1 LPEFLPFAGVRYD
14 CGTAGA
20 SLDVLAAPP
29 YDVIDDDHRAALEAN
44 DPRNAVRLILPRD
57 EHGDGDRYERAAATF
72 ARWQREGVLVV
83 DDRPRFYAYRMTYD
97 GPHGEPRHTRGV
109 IGALGLPVE
118 DDESVLP
125 HERTLPKAKS
135 DRLALLREMRVNVDP
150 IWALSLGD
158 GLTATL
164 DESTPLASCRDTD
177 GVAHELGAIDD
188 AGTIARI
195 SQIVAG
201 SPLVL
206 ADGHHRFET
215 AMNYR
220 RELVAEGA
228 PAGAAGAIMTFV
240 VELDD
245 DELCI
250 APIHRLVDLPAG
262 VNLRDALAGTFEI
275 TDAGPVTPEG
285 VDALE
290 TRMAAEQGLGLVD
303 DRGLALAVPHAG
315 ARAEALAGEHPAVA
329 GTAAAVVEAM
339 VVPALPGATW
349 HYRHDATATAALV
362 DKGAASAAIL
372 CTPVSVAATRA
383 AAVDRVRMPQ
393 KTTFFWPKP
402 RTGMVFRRLD

>member
-1 LPEFLPFAGVRYD
+1 
-14 CGTAGA
+14 
-20 SLDVLAAPP
+20 
-29 YDVIDDDHRAALEAN
+29 
-44 DPRNAVRLILPRD
+44 
-57 EHGDGDRYERAAATF
+57 
-72 ARWQREGVLVV
+72 
-83 DDRPRFYAYRMTYD
+83 
-97 GPHGEPRHTRGV
+97 
-109 IGALGLPVE
+109 
-118 DDESVLP
+118 
-125 HERTLPKAKS
+125 
-135 DRLALLREMRVNVDP
+135 
-150 IWALSLGD
+150 
-158 GLTATL
+158 
-164 DESTPLASCRDTD
+164 
-177 GVAHELGAIDD
+177 
-188 AGTIARI
+188 
-195 SQIVAG
+195 
-201 SPLVL
+201 
-206 ADGHHRFET
+206 
-215 AMNYR
+215 
-220 RELVAEGA
+220 
-228 PAGAAGAIMTFV
+228 MTFV